1 MSKDEMK
8 KFSES
13 GPGVGGRQNA
23 GAAQTGSS
31 TMGVGMGG
39 GVAG

>member
-1 MSKDEMK
+1 MSKAEMK
-8 KFSES
+8 QYSET
-13 GPGVGGRQNA
+13 GPGVGGRQVSGNA
-23 GAAQTGSS
+23 QLGSS

>member
-13 GPGVGGRQNA
+13 APGVGPRQNA
-23 GAAQTGSS
+23 AEAQVGSS